1 MSTGENAMIFVEA
14 MLLFSR
20 PDQLVS
26 KITTEE
32 YDSKVGDCSVNCE
45 LWKRL
50 VFAGSGKKPGNDQ
63 TIIAGLAMT
72 AVSPSDFHGL
82 CSSIHLMTFTKTIEL
97 DIQAYIL

>member
-26 KITTEE
+26 KILTEE
-32 YDSKVGDCSVNCE
+32 YDSKVGDCSVDCE

-72 AVSPSDFHGL
+72 AASIPRTIMDFAVL
-82 CSSIHLMTFTKTIEL
+82 FTM
-97 DIQAYIL
+97 